1 MNERACNL
9 IKRPSD
15 RAGAG
20 GSEEKWGESV
30 GSSEWAVFPAGYC
43 AALSGF
49 PDIALSSG
57 APRDS
62 GPCASGPCSLD
73 ATDLVVSLVESFCRA
88 S

>member
-49 PDIALSSG
+49 LDTALFSEVQL
-57 APRDS
+57 DF
-62 GPCASGPCSLD
+62 GPCASGPSCVD
-73 ATDLVVSLVESFCRA
+73 YAALVFSLVGSLCR
-88 S
+88 SS